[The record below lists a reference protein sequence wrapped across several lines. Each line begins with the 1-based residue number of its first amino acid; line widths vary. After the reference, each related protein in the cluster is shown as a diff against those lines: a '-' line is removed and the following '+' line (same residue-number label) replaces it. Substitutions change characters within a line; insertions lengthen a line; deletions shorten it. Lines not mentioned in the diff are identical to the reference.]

1 MKICF
6 FPDRACLRGSYFF
19 CASGLVKCG
28 RTFSGFQ
35 VPRAGSSDFEF
46 LSTLRAR
53 VSLPRF
59 ALFCFAFSLLS
70 VCFFSLLLACL
81 QLAFSLFLICFQLAF
96 SLLLVCFQL
105 AFGRAV
111 VRSCSRAPCLNIS
124 SYYCGLRGCPDSG
137 RGRYQSAL
145 PHLGWRGGI
154 LRGLPKAAS
163 GRRHITLRIPAGY
176 VGIDGKTRNNEI
188 QQHYLKLPSFRAPFI
203 SGKAVAKMLSW
214 LQRSGPICFHELFL
228 R

>member
-1 MKICF
+1 MREVHRVCLLC
-6 FPDRACLRGSYFF
+6 AC
-19 CASGLVKCG
+19 
-28 RTFSGFQ
+28 
-35 VPRAGSSDFEF
+35 SSAAAIAATPTTATTATR
-46 LSTLRAR
+46 L
-53 VSLPRF
+53 
-59 ALFCFAFSLLS
+59 C
-70 VCFFSLLLACL
+70 
-81 QLAFSLFLICFQLAF
+81 
-96 SLLLVCFQL
+96 
-105 AFGRAV
+105 RAV